1 MCVRRVRTRLKAT
14 HPRPSAHREDVGVVE
29 RGPVAQ
35 IGIKKGQDVG
45 DGAQRSGTARR
56 LLASIIVVLL
66 AALTPFTV
74 SSAEAAPVAQK
85 AARHGKP
92 SAPGLAY
99 VEGGA
104 DSLALYYTPPSS
116 DGGHKIRY
124 YQATVNGGK
133 TWKKIGR
140 ELDAD
145 GYLTGY
151 RRHLKVGKHYKVAV
165 RAVNSRGHSKSSDV
179 HKIIAVNS
187 PSVPR
192 DVRVSVEGTTI
203 TVTWKKPK
211 TDGGSP
217 ITAYI
222 ALANADGGLDFSCP
236 QPTPPTAR
244 SCQMTGVTPG
254 TTYLV
259 TLLADN
265 HVEQPADASPM
276 IVGTGWN
283 VTTEPIPVVVP

>member
-1 MCVRRVRTRLKAT
+1 M
-14 HPRPSAHREDVGVVE
+14 
-29 RGPVAQ
+29 
-35 IGIKKGQDVG
+35 
-45 DGAQRSGTARR
+45 
-56 LLASIIVVLL
+56 VVLL
-66 AALTPFTV
+66 AALTASSTA

-92 SAPGLAY
+92 GAPDLAY

-104 DSLALYYTPPSS
+104 DSLSLSYNPPSS

-124 YQATVNGGK
+124 YQATLNGGK
-133 TWKKIGR
+133 TWKKVVDPGQ
-140 ELDAD
+140 DAD
-145 GYLTGY
+145 GYLVGH

-165 RAVNSRGHSKSSDV
+165 RAVNSRGHGKSSEV
-179 HKIIAVNS
+179 RKIIAVNA

-192 DVRVSVEGTTI
+192 DVKVGVEGTTI

-217 ITAYI
+217 ITGYV
-222 ALANADGGLDFSCP
+222 ALANADGGINFSCP
-236 QPTPPTAR
+236 QPTPATAR

-259 TLLADN
+259 TLFAEN
-265 HVEQPADASPM
+265 YVEQPADASPM
-276 IVGTGWN
+276 LVGTGWD
-283 VTTEPIPVVVP
+283 VTTEPLTVVVP

>member
-1 MCVRRVRTRLKAT
+1 MDQT
-14 HPRPSAHREDVGVVE
+14 GVKE
-29 RGPVAQ
+29 S
-35 IGIKKGQDVG
+35 QDVA
-45 DGAQRSGTARR
+45 DGARRSGTTRRR
-56 LLASIIVVLL
+56 LVSIVVVLL
-66 AALTPFTV
+66 AALTPSFTG
-74 SSAEAAPVAQK
+74 SSAEAAPVAQE

-99 VEGGA
+99 VSGGA
-104 DSLALYYTPPSS
+104 SSLTLYYTPPNS
-116 DGGHKIRY
+116 DGGHKIWY

-133 TWKKIGR
+133 TWKKVVDPG
-140 ELDAD
+140 EDAD
-145 GYLTGY
+145 GYLVGH
-151 RRHLKVGKHYKVAV
+151 RRHLEVGKHYKVAV

-192 DVRVSVEGTTI
+192 DVRISVEGTTI

-217 ITAYI
+217 INAYV
-222 ALANADGGLDFSCP
+222 ALANADGGLNFSCP

-244 SCQMTGVTPG
+244 SCRMTGVTPG

-259 TLLADN
+259 TLFAEN
-265 HVEQPADASPM
+265 YVEQPADASPM
-276 IVGTGWN
+276 LVGTGSGA
-283 VTTEPIPVVVP
+283 TTKPVPVVVP